1 MYKIFK
7 FQYLHFGILISF
19 SFHAI
24 CIYFL
29 FLYISHNLLIP
40 IILLIF
46 S

>member
-24 CIYFL
+24 CIL
-29 FLYISHNLLIP
+29 FIFVHLLIP
-40 IILLIF
+40 IILLIL
-46 S
+46 